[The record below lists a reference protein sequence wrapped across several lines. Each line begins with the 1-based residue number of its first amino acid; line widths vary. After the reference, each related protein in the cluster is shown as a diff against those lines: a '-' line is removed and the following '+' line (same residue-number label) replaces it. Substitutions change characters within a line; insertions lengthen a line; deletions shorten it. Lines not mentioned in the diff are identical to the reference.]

1 MIMLSLITTS
11 FAVAT
16 LFSISIEA
24 APSQDKVTSLPGF
37 EPFPENFDVYSGFL
51 NVTFPKPVGDYD
63 AVVIHYQFHTS
74 RGDPSTDPVVAWVR
88 SYLLFLSFSH
98 THTHKQTKHTGGPGG
113 SSVYFQYAEGGYFQ
127 VSLDHDGKV
136 QTSLNDKSWNKV
148 ANMLFMESPAGSFL
162 TPVDLKSG
170 FSYCLKNGV
179 RQDTCHWNDVTQAEA
194 YAFTLEAF
202 FEKFPEFKK
211 NDLYFAGESYG
222 GQYVPLIANEVLEN
236 HSDLASRLKGIAVGN
251 GCFGGDE
258 HSIVCNGDNAD
269 QNDVTLYY
277 GKGLISKKLYDK
289 IMSTCEFPKVGL
301 KCELLLKE
309 MDDEVGPHNV
319 YNIYDNCPGG
329 AAQFLEDTGLSM
341 RWLKKFLRS
350 NAHDLSAAHQELNAM
365 SPQGGGYNWLCGQ
378 FDAIPQYFKGEDV
391 RKALHLPLEENGSLF
406 KYDSSGPASVL
417 IYPSLIQSKL
427 RVLIYN
433 GDADS
438 CVPYVGNKEWTVS
451 MESSGVVKETS
462 AWHPWYL
469 SEDKTSGVTGY
480 ATEYSNDFTFITIR
494 LAGHQVPKNNPEAA
508 LVMITKF
515 LNGDK
520 F

>member
-1 MIMLSLITTS
+1 MITNNRLALVQLVA
-11 FAVAT
+11 AV
-16 LFSISIEA
+16 
-24 APSQDKVTSLPGF
+24 PSEDKVTSLPGF
-37 EPFPENFDVYSGFL
+37 EPFPTDFDVYSGFL
-51 NVTFPKPVGDYD
+51 NVTFPEKIGEYD

-74 RGDPSTDPVVAWVR
+74 RNDPSTDPVVAW
-88 SYLLFLSFSH
+88 
-98 THTHKQTKHTGGPGG
+98 HTGGPGG

-127 VSLDHDGKV
+127 VSQGSDGKV
-136 QTSLNDKSWNKV
+136 QTTINDKSWNKV

-179 RQDTCHWNDVTQAEA
+179 RQDTCNWNDVTQAQA
-194 YAFTLEAF
+194 YAYTLEAF
-202 FEKFPEFKK
+202 FKKFPEFSK
-211 NDLYFAGESYG
+211 NDLFFAGESYG
-222 GQYVPLIANEVLEN
+222 GQYVPLIANEVITNEK
-236 HSDLASRLKGIAVGN
+236 HADLASRLKGIAVGN
-251 GCFGGDE
+251 GCWGGDE
-258 HSIVCNGDNAD
+258 HSTACNGENSDE
-269 QNDVTLYY
+269 NDVTLYY
-277 GKGLISKKLYDK
+277 GKGLISKKLHDK
-289 IMSTCEFPKVGL
+289 IMNTCEFPKVGI

-309 MDDEVGPHNV
+309 MDSEVGPHNV

-329 AAQFLEDTGLSM
+329 AAQFLEDTGYSM
-341 RWLKKFLRS
+341 RWLKRFLRS
-350 NAHDLSAAHQELNAM
+350 KAYDLASAHRELNAM
-365 SPQGGGYNWLCGQ
+365 SPTGGGYNWLCGQ
-378 FDAIPQYFKGEDV
+378 FEAIPEYFKGEDV
-391 RKALHLPLEENGSLF
+391 RKALNLPEEGNGSLF
-406 KYDSSGPASVL
+406 NYDSSGPASVTV
-417 IYPSLIQSKL
+417 YPSLIRSNL

-438 CVPYVGNKEWTVS
+438 CVPYVGNEEWTVS
-451 MESSGVVKETS
+451 MESNGVVKEVS

-515 LNGDK
+515 LNGEK